1 MKEIISLFRGFNAVF
16 SLQDLRNRITN
27 NYSGTIWET
36 KLNSILSDL
45 YRVGFLGNLEWSSGT
60 NAWQHRGNDGPVFND
75 DWGFVVHRA
84 LRKTLLVSGKQD
96 KQKRRIPKIKIG
108 EIVEAKI
115 VKIYKTLILAT
126 FDKNEWHFNAAIK
139 NPKYYYV
146 ENQVVRC
153 VVKDYDLEHKKWI
166 LEIE

>member
-1 MKEIISLFRGFNAVF
+1 MYAVCICSTVKTISPDCSAVLNA
-16 SLQDLRNRITN
+16 DKGITPFA
-27 NYSGTIWET
+27 
-36 KLNSILSDL
+36 SI
-45 YRVGFLGNLEWSSGT
+45 
-60 NAWQHRGNDGPVFND
+60 
-75 DWGFVVHRA
+75 
-84 LRKTLLVSGKQD
+84 RKTLLVSGKQD
-96 KQKRRIPKIKIG
+96 KQKRRIPKIEIG

-146 ENQVVRC
+146 EDQVVRC
-153 VVKDYDLEHKKWI
+153 IVKEYDREHKKWI